1 MKVELLYFDDCP
13 SYERLL
19 PNLRELV
26 AEHANAAQ
34 VELLRVDSDLAAERE
49 RFLGSPTVRVDGED
63 VDPSA
68 SGRSDF
74 GMKCRLYRVGGDY
87 SATPPDE
94 WIVDALKRAAD
105 HAE

>member
-19 PNLRELV
+19 PRLRACLAERAPSTEIELRRI
-26 AEHANAAQ
+26 ETQ
-34 VELLRVDSDLAAERE
+34 DAAERE

-74 GMKCRLYRVGGDY
+74 GMKCRLYRNADGY
-87 SATPPDE
+87 SDTPAEE
-94 WIVDALKRAAD
+94 WIVAAINRAASR
-105 HAE
+105 A